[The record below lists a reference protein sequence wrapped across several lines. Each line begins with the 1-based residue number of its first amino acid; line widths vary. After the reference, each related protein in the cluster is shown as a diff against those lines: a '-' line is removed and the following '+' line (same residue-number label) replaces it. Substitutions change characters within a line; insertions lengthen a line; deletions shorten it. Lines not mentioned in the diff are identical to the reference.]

1 MRRVS
6 NDRRPQRPGR
16 LRLFLR
22 RWRRLARPAVGVGLV
37 LIVLGAFVVGLAVTG
52 TPQRLIADATRAI
65 EDAAAEAGLVVATV
79 TVEGRVHEDR
89 DAILAA
95 TGLRLGQPMLAVS
108 PETVRRRLEELPWVE
123 QASVHRRLP
132 GHVHLAIVERT
143 PFAVWQNRGVFA
155 VIDRQGRVITRDG
168 VERFAH
174 LPHVVGEGAAETAA
188 AFLDL
193 LDRHPEV
200 KQRVAAV
207 VRVNQRRWNLRLVS
221 GADVLLPEGH
231 EAAALARLA
240 ELHRD
245 TAVLDRALKVV
256 DLRLADRL
264 VLRPAADVAPAPA
277 ATPAD
282 RGRRG

>member
-1 MRRVS
+1 MRRLNHRS
-6 NDRRPQRPGR
+6 AAQRPGR
-16 LRLFLR
+16 IRLMLR
-22 RWRRLARPAVGVGLV
+22 RWRRLARPAALLGLSALVLVAFAAGLV
-37 LIVLGAFVVGLAVTG
+37 LSGA
-52 TPQRLIADATRAI
+52 PQRLFAEMMRTL
-65 EDAAAEAGLVVATV
+65 EDAAAEAGLVVSTV

-95 TGLRLGQPMLAVS
+95 SGLRLGQPMLSVS
-108 PETVRRRLEELPWVE
+108 PQAVRRRLEELPWVE
-123 QASVHRRLP
+123 QASVYRRLP
-132 GHVHLAIVERT
+132 GHVHLAIVERA
-143 PFAVWQNRGVFA
+143 PFAVWQNRGTFV

-168 VERFAH
+168 VARFAH
-174 LPHVVGEGAAETAA
+174 LPHVVGEGAAEAAA

-193 LDRHPEV
+193 LDRYPEV
-200 KQRVAAV
+200 RQRVAAA

-231 EAAALARLA
+231 EAAALARLE

-245 TAVLDRALKVV
+245 GAVLDRALRVV

-264 VLRPAADVAPAPA
+264 VLRPAADSQPAPV
-277 ATPAD
+277 PPSQE

>member
-1 MRRVS
+1 MRRLS
-6 NDRRPQRPGR
+6 NDRRAQRPGR
-16 LRLFLR
+16 FRLFLR
-22 RWRRLARPAVGVGLV
+22 RLRGLARPALLAGLGVLV
-37 LIVLGAFVVGLAVTG
+37 AGAIVIALVVSG
-52 TPQRLIADATRAI
+52 TPQRLLADAARAI
-65 EDAAAEAGLVVATV
+65 EDAAADAGFVVATV

-108 PETVRRRLEELPWVE
+108 PDMLRRRLEELPWVE
-123 QASVHRRLP
+123 RAAVHRRLP
-132 GHVHLAIVERT
+132 GHVHLALTERT
-143 PFAVWQNRGVFA
+143 PFAVWQNRGSFA
-155 VIDRQGRVITRDG
+155 VIDREGRVITRDG

-174 LPHVVGEGAAETAA
+174 LPHAVGEGAAETAA
-188 AFLDL
+188 ALLDL
-193 LDRHPEV
+193 LDHHPDV
-200 KQRVAAV
+200 GKRVVAI
-207 VRVNQRRWNLRLVS
+207 VRVNQRRWNLRLAS

-264 VLRPAADVAPAPA
+264 VLRPATDAAPAPA
-277 ATPAD
+277 AGSE

>member
-1 MRRVS
+1 MRRLS
-6 NDRRPQRPGR
+6 NDRRAQRPGR
-16 LRLFLR
+16 LRLLLR
-22 RWRRLARPAVGVGLV
+22 RLRGLARPALLAGLGVMV
-37 LIVLGAFVVGLAVTG
+37 AGATVIALAISG
-52 TPQRLIADATRAI
+52 TPQRLLADLARAI
-65 EDAAAEAGLVVATV
+65 EDAAADAGFVVTTV

-95 TGLRLGQPMLAVS
+95 TGLRLGQPMLAIS
-108 PETVRRRLEELPWVE
+108 PEVVRRRLEELPWVE
-123 QASVHRRLP
+123 RASVHRRLP
-132 GHVHLAIVERT
+132 GHVHLALTERT
-143 PFAVWQNRGVFA
+143 PFAVWQYRGSFS
-155 VIDRQGRVITRDG
+155 VIDREGRVITRDG
-168 VERFAH
+168 VERFTH

-188 AFLDL
+188 ALLDL
-193 LDRHPEV
+193 LDHHPDV
-200 KQRVAAV
+200 KKRVAAI

-245 TAVLDRALKVV
+245 TGVLDRALKVV

-264 VLRPAADVAPAPA
+264 VLRPATDAAPAPVA
-277 ATPAD
+277 GSE

>member
-1 MRRVS
+1 MRRLR

-16 LRLFLR
+16 LRLLLR
-22 RWRRLARPAVGVGLV
+22 RLRCLVRPALLVSVGV
-37 LIVLGAFVVGLAVTG
+37 IVAGAAVIALAVSG
-52 TPQRLIADATRAI
+52 TPQRLLADTVRAI
-65 EDAAAEAGLVVATV
+65 EDAAADAGFVVGTV

-95 TGLRLGQPMLAVS
+95 SGLRLGQPILAVS
-108 PETVRRRLEELPWVE
+108 PDMVRRRLEELPWVE

-132 GHVHLAIVERT
+132 SHVHLALTERT
-143 PFAVWQNRGVFA
+143 PFAIWQNRGTFA
-155 VIDRQGRVITRDG
+155 VIDRDGRVITRDG

-174 LPHVVGEGAAETAA
+174 LPHVVGEGAAEAA
-188 AFLDL
+188 AALLDL

-200 KQRVAAV
+200 KQRIIAI
-207 VRVNQRRWNLRLVS
+207 VRVNQRRWNLRLAS

-245 TAVLDRALKVV
+245 SAVLDRALKVV

-264 VLRPAADVAPAPA
+264 VLRPATDAAPAPA
-277 ATPAD
+277 ANPE

>member
-1 MRRVS
+1 MRRLS
-6 NDRRPQRPGR
+6 NDCRAQRPGR
-16 LRLFLR
+16 LRLLLR
-22 RWRRLARPAVGVGLV
+22 RLRGLARPALLASLGVVVAGATVIALV
-37 LIVLGAFVVGLAVTG
+37 ISG
-52 TPQRLIADATRAI
+52 TPQRLFADAARAI
-65 EDAAAEAGLVVATV
+65 EDAAADAGFVVTTV

-108 PETVRRRLEELPWVE
+108 PEMLRRRLEELPWVE
-123 QASVHRRLP
+123 RATVYRRLP
-132 GHVHLAIVERT
+132 GHVHLALTERT
-143 PFAVWQNRGVFA
+143 PFAVWQNSGSFA
-155 VIDRQGRVITRDG
+155 VIDREGRVITRDG

-188 AFLDL
+188 ALLDL
-193 LDRHPEV
+193 LDRHPDV
-200 KQRVAAV
+200 GKRVVAI

-231 EAAALARLA
+231 EAAAIARLA

-245 TAVLDRALKVV
+245 TGVLDRALKVV
-256 DLRLADRL
+256 DLRFADRL
-264 VLRPAADVAPAPA
+264 VLRPAADAAPVPAPGSE
-277 ATPAD
+277 

>member
-1 MRRVS
+1 MRRL
-6 NDRRPQRPGR
+6 NHDRGGRRPGR

-22 RWRRLARPAVGVGLV
+22 RWRRLARPAVLAGLAGVGV
-37 LIVLGAFVVGLAVTG
+37 AAVMVGLAATG
-52 TPQRLIADATRAI
+52 APQRLFADAARAI
-65 EDAAAEAGLVVATV
+65 EDAAADAGLVVGTV

-108 PETVRRRLEELPWVE
+108 PAAVRQRLEELPWVE

-155 VIDRQGRVITRDG
+155 VIDREGRVITRDG
-168 VERFAH
+168 IERFAH
-174 LPHVVGEGAAETAA
+174 LPHVVGEGAAETAGTL
-188 AFLDL
+188 LDL

-207 VRVNQRRWNLRLVS
+207 VRVNRRRWNLRLAS

-245 TAVLDRALKVV
+245 TALLDRALRVV

-264 VLRPAADVAPAPA
+264 VLRPAAEAQPAPIA
-277 ATPAD
+277 PPD
-282 RGRRG
+282 ERGRRG